1 MARRRTSAFED
12 LIVVLSRL
20 PWWASLV
27 IGLVSWLILHPIATT
42 PVTPPAAIK
51 PGDMGGILTAQLWR
65 TFALFGQYLIPIAC
79 GLGAIGSVIAR
90 YKRTQLLGSV
100 TAATQP
106 GKAIDGLSWQQF
118 EQLIGE
124 AFRRKGYSITE
135 TGGQG
140 ADGGVDLILRKN
152 NEKYLVQC
160 KHWRSLKVGVPV
172 VREFFGAMA
181 AEGAAGGYVVTSGR
195 FTQEA
200 KSFAQGRNIQLIDG
214 AGLKRLLLRAQ
225 PSAPITPANST
236 PSSTPTAATLQP
248 AKDPTCPLCH
258 SSMIKRTARKGT
270 NAGNSFW
277 GCSTYPKCRGI
288 VNVQPL

>member
-20 PWWASLV
+20 PWWASLA
-27 IGLVSWLILHPIATT
+27 IGLVSWLILHPIATA
-42 PVTPPAAIK
+42 PVAPPAAIK

-79 GLGAIGSVIAR
+79 GLGAIGSVLAR
-90 YKRTQLLGSV
+90 YKRKQLLSCV

-118 EQLIGE
+118 EHLIGE

-181 AEGAAGGYVVTSGR
+181 AEVPRVVCGHLR
-195 FTQEA
+195 PVHQEA

-214 AGLKRLLLRAQ
+214 AGLKRLMLRAQ
-225 PSAPITPANST
+225 PSAPATQPTST
-236 PSSTPTAATLQP
+236 SSSTPTAALQP

-277 GCSTYPKCRGI
+277 GCSTYPNAE
-288 VNVQPL
+288 VS

>member
-20 PWWASLV
+20 PWWASLA
-27 IGLVSWLILHPIATT
+27 IGLVSWLILHPIATA
-42 PVTPPAAIK
+42 PVTPPAALK
-51 PGDMGGILTAQLWR
+51 PGDMGGILTAQRWR
-65 TFALFGQYLIPIAC
+65 TVALFGQYLIPIAC
-79 GLGAIGSVIAR
+79 GLGAVGSVIAR
-90 YKRTQLLGSV
+90 YKRKQLLGSV

-118 EQLIGE
+118 EHLIGE

-181 AEGAAGGYVVTSGR
+181 AESAAGGYVVTSGQ

-214 AGLKRLLLRAQ
+214 AGLKRLMLRAQ
-225 PSAPITPANST
+225 PSTAITQPTST
-236 PSSTPTAATLQP
+236 SSSAATAAALQP
-248 AKDPTCPLCH
+248 SIDPTCPLCH
-258 SSMIKRTARKGT
+258 SMIKRTARKGT

-288 VNVQPL
+288 VNVQPP